1 MNFNEIIIINAGI
14 NRIYLKDIMIYLE
27 GFNTIQEG
35 DILYYSTYN
44 GLSLCYDFKVK
55 HINNLH
61 NYIVLEVIN

>member
-14 NRIYLKDIMIYLE
+14 NRIYLKDIMTYLE

-44 GLSLCYDFKVK
+44 GLSLYYDFKVE

-61 NYIVLEVIN
+61 KYIVLEVIN